1 MADDEQ
7 DQWGWRRPGG
17 DGDGAS
23 DADPAVPVDPADP
36 APHQASTPETGP
48 SPAGPRPQQSKAPQP
63 AGSDEH
69 FRRTVAFTVAGTV
82 VPGLGLIAAK
92 RRVAGVIVLAV
103 FVGAVAV
110 LVGWAI
116 TDPQGLAAVAVRPA
130 MLNGLAIALAITAVV
145 WVGVVVATHLALR
158 STPDK
163 MQRLAGGALVG
174 VLAFAVAAPM
184 AVASR
189 YSYDQANLVSTVFK
203 SAKDTKSAT
212 RPSIWPPAAAPS
224 QAPGEP
230 APSVDP
236 WAKKPRLNLLL
247 LGGDAGKGRTGTRTD
262 TIIVA
267 SIDTKTGNTTL
278 ISLPRNTGRMP
289 FPADSPL
296 QEHFPYGFTDGDGN
310 NAEYFLNAMYDTV
323 PQRVPEDV
331 LGETDNLGADVLKLS
346 VGEAVGLEIDYYVL
360 INLAGF
366 EKMINALGGITVN
379 INTYIPIGGNTD
391 LGIPPTDYLEPGP
404 DQHLKGREA
413 LWYARGRYG
422 SDDFAR
428 MDRQRCV
435 IDAVIK
441 QANPANMLSR
451 YEDIA
456 KAGKDIVKTD
466 LPQEV
471 LPLMVDLSLRVKD
484 GNVRSVVFKHGVDGF
499 SSPNPD
505 FSLMRKRVKSAIGE
519 TKKQQP
525 SPSPTSTK
533 KSKKAK
539 PTGSSDNG
547 KASEDVADSC
557 AYQPSVAATAQ
568 PAR

>member
-1 MADDEQ
+1 MTDEQ
-7 DQWGWRRPGG
+7 QPAAERPGRG
-17 DGDGAS
+17 PRRVTS
-23 DADPAVPVDPADP
+23 DA
-36 APHQASTPETGP
+36 
-48 SPAGPRPQQSKAPQP
+48 
-63 AGSDEH
+63 H
-69 FRRTVAFTVAGTV
+69 FRRAMAFTVAGTLI
-82 VPGLGLIAAK
+82 PGLGLIAAK

-103 FVGAVAV
+103 FLGAVVV
-110 LVGWAI
+110 LAGWAI
-116 TDPQGLAAVAVRPA
+116 TDPQAVAAMAVRPS
-130 MLNGLAIALAITAVV
+130 MLNGLAVALVITAVA
-145 WVGVVVATHLALR
+145 WVVVVVATHLALR
-158 STPDK
+158 TNPNHT
-163 MQRLAGGALVG
+163 QRLVGGVLVG

-184 AVASR
+184 AVAAR
-189 YSYDQANLVSTVFK
+189 YSYDQASLVSAVFK
-203 SAKDTKSAT
+203 SDKDTKSAT
-212 RPSIWPPAAAPS
+212 RPSGWDTEV
-224 QAPGEP
+224 PGEP
-230 APSVDP
+230 QPSADP

-262 TIIVA
+262 TVIVA
-267 SIDTKTGNTTL
+267 SIDTKTGDTTL

-296 QEHFPYGFTDGDGN
+296 SDYYPNGFTDGDGN
-310 NAEYFLNAMYDTV
+310 NPEYFLNAMYDNV
-323 PQRVPEDV
+323 PARIPKDL
-331 LGETDNLGADVLKLS
+331 LGETDNLGADVMKLS
-346 VGEAVGLEIDYYVL
+346 VGEATGLDIDYYVE

-391 LGIPPTDYLEPGP
+391 LGIPPGEYLEPGP
-404 DQHLKGREA
+404 NQHLKGRDA

-441 QANPANMLSR
+441 QANPANMLAR

-466 LPQEV
+466 MPREV

-505 FSLMRKRVKSAIGE
+505 YDLMRQRVKTAVKE
-519 TKKQQP
+519 TKKEKESP
-525 SPSPTSTK
+525 SPSAT
-533 KSKKAK
+533 KKAK
-539 PTGSSDNG
+539 PASPKSASSKSSGSSGDD
-547 KASEDVADSC
+547 KASEDVTDSC
-557 AYQPSVAATAQ
+557 AYQPEVAATAQ